1 MVTDDVMNDIGLSI
15 TETHSKISYHFQ
27 RFGRYASCLTLNALF
42 ANCCLVELVITG
54 VPSVTFPVHIYEPV
68 VEMTC
73 RLLKMNKTTLSS
85 IKIQHSRPTQ
95 AFIERVFRSL
105 NLVVYRRPGVSNFS
119 VTDSWFH
126 DGFLNLA
133 SFKFIDSLVIKSS
146 NVTWDALTP
155 IIMNTSCRFTHLDL
169 SYTTRFSSMH
179 LEGEANFSYLRVLIL
194 TGNNLRPENFNGW
207 ENDLKIEQC
216 NFSHEGLVELLQFVL
231 ESNCLK
237 SLSIARNDLWEWS
250 TEVATSLATFLA
262 HSTIKTLNIEGIGLG
277 DNGFAIFREELPLVV
292 NLSFID
298 ISNNNGAAETTLCIE
313 EFISKA
319 LGIVDIKASNNLI
332 PEESLQHLK
341 VTLAGMSAKITKI
354 CSAGRY
360 EFNPRIETQIYDLYK
375 HSDLFKVLNG
385 FLIRHQFFTGWVV
398 NSSY

>member
-1 MVTDDVMNDIGLSI
+1 M
-15 TETHSKISYHFQ
+15 Q
-27 RFGRYASCLTLNALF
+27 ALF

-68 VEMTC
+68 VERTC

-85 IKIQHSRPTQ
+85 IKIQRSRATQ
-95 AFIERVFRSL
+95 AFIDRVFRSL
-105 NLVVYRRPGVSNFS
+105 NLVVYRRPGVSNFL

-179 LEGEANFSYLRVLIL
+179 LEGEANFSYFRVLIL
-194 TGNNLRPENFNGW
+194 TGNNLRPENFYGW
-207 ENDLKIEQC
+207 ENGLTKMTSLVELDMSENPIGDGGLSRLILCLQGAQKLCDLKIEHC

-231 ESNCLK
+231 ESNHLK
-237 SLSIARNDLWEWS
+237 SLSIARSDLWEWS

-298 ISNNNGAAETTLCIE
+298 VSNNNGAAETTLFTE

-332 PEESLQHLK
+332 QEESLQHLK
-341 VTLAGMSAKITKI
+341 ATL
-354 CSAGRY
+354 AGRY

-375 HSDLFKVLNG
+375 HSDRFKCAGLGHPYRLLEND
-385 FLIRHQFFTGWVV
+385 IQ
-398 NSSY
+398 

>member
-1 MVTDDVMNDIGLSI
+1 M
-15 TETHSKISYHFQ
+15 Q
-27 RFGRYASCLTLNALF
+27 ALF

-68 VEMTC
+68 VERTC

-85 IKIQHSRPTQ
+85 IKIQRSRATQ
-95 AFIERVFRSL
+95 AFIDRVFRSL
-105 NLVVYRRPGVSNFS
+105 NLVVYRRPGVSNFL

-179 LEGEANFSYLRVLIL
+179 LEGEANFSYFRVLIL
-194 TGNNLRPENFNGW
+194 TGNNLRPENFYGW
-207 ENDLKIEQC
+207 ENGLTKMTSLVELDMSENPIGDGGLSRLILCLQGAQKLCDLKIEHC

-231 ESNCLK
+231 ESNHLK
-237 SLSIARNDLWEWS
+237 SLSIARSDLWEWS

-298 ISNNNGAAETTLCIE
+298 VSNNNGAAETTLFTE

-332 PEESLQHLK
+332 QEESLQHLK
-341 VTLAGMSAKITKI
+341 ATLAGV
-354 CSAGRY
+354 GR
-360 EFNPRIETQIYDLYK
+360 EFELLENDVQKLEIHFP
-375 HSDLFKVLNG
+375 
-385 FLIRHQFFTGWVV
+385 
-398 NSSY
+398 